1 MRFVLKLAVL
11 NLVLSHED
19 LCRCCDVDRHC
30 FLVPFISISVG
41 RTIHLDFGENCVL
54 SIIFLKVNYLAKLVL
69 LLTNPYIYIFVSMII
84 FSALAL
90 WQLTHSFGQPH
101 ALVLISH
108 MLEKLIG
115 SACWYSKL
123 FILLNLSF
131 FNTQPHGYDNDH
143 IPNMILAFC
152 HMVDSLWTGD
162 KKKKKIFLSL
172 YEEGC
177 FFFFFDR

>member
-19 LCRCCDVDRHC
+19 FCRCCDVDRHC
-30 FLVPFISISVG
+30 FLVPFISISVR
-41 RTIHLDFGENCVL
+41 RTIHLDFGEKSVL
-54 SIIFLKVNYLAKLVL
+54 SIIFLKVNYLAKLVS

-84 FSALAL
+84 FSALAV

-123 FILLNLSF
+123 FILMNLSF

-143 IPNMILAFC
+143 IPNMILALC

-162 KKKKKIFLSL
+162 KKTKKKNLPFII
-172 YEEGC
+172 
-177 FFFFFDR
+177 